1 MALSDLPT
9 LYDLSTPASN
19 LAAFEESLS
28 ALSFDLDPYRITWGQ
43 GIIPA
48 ALGVAFGY
56 EQKGALGAVLGAVA
70 GYMAP
75 LPLALFILAKAAS
88 GSIDR
93 HALAGYSPRRRSR
106 RR

>member
-19 LAAFEESLS
+19 LAAFEENLSVLEFSLE
-28 ALSFDLDPYRITWGQ
+28 PYRITWGA
-43 GIIPA
+43 GVIPA
-48 ALGVAFGY
+48 ALGAAFGH
-56 EQKGALGAVLGAVA
+56 EQKGVPGLLLGAFV

-88 GSIDR
+88 GSIDKY
-93 HALAGYSPRRRSR
+93 ALAGYSPRRRRSR
-106 RR
+106 R